1 MDNHL
6 KPPITADPA
15 DDRGVIELRI
25 VQWGER
31 TVKVDPGEFEK
42 AVTDGALD
50 NYLDVDVS
58 NMDHHT
64 GVITPAG
71 VMLPLYSINE
81 TPRRTVLV
89 NGVAAALEDIIRT
102 AGTSF
107 ECVDCAHASRRPCPV
122 HLAEHLLEALRLEQL
137 TLVHIEPG
145 SNPWRYD
152 GDG

>member
-1 MDNHL
+1 MFPPGASAPRPSTPRTTPRPASTSSPADARSPTSNSSASPVTVPAAARPERGFVDNHL

-64 GVITPAG
+64 G
-71 VMLPLYSINE
+71 
-81 TPRRTVLV
+81 
-89 NGVAAALEDIIRT
+89 
-102 AGTSF
+102 
-107 ECVDCAHASRRPCPV
+107 
-122 HLAEHLLEALRLEQL
+122 
-137 TLVHIEPG
+137 
-145 SNPWRYD
+145 
-152 GDG
+152 